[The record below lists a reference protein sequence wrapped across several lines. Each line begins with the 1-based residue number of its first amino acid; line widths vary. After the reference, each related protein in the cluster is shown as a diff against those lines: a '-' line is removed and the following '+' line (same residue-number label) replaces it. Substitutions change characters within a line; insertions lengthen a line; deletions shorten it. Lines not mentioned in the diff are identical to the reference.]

1 MTESGSIDAT
11 IPPHERGFCPV
22 CGYHGWDGF
31 VGEDYDDCPCC
42 GVDFC
47 QFTPGPDDPTDLR
60 AAWLA
65 REGLT
70 ATNLAQLVDN
80 LGITPVRPDSWPP
93 VVYAAALGRLDE
105 TTALLAAGADLNA
118 TNALGESALHCAVA
132 RNEERLVG
140 WLLDRGADARKSE
153 AINLRGVRPEPDDW
167 QSEYF
172 HWQGVLIGAR
182 PLAASLAPLHGAAL
196 LGNRAIVRLLIEH
209 GAGVNAPNQVGQ
221 TALFFAAACGHREVV
236 IELFARGADV
246 RRADQF
252 GVTPLLAAA
261 TYGQAAIVLQL
272 LAAGA
277 TAGVYDGRGEGP
289 LTRLI
294 ESTKS
299 PDEPL
304 HGAVAA
310 LVAQGADVNA
320 ASRDRD
326 TPLYCAVV
334 KQDIV
339 LVRQLLAME
348 ADPRRRAGSQL
359 FSAQQ
364 LDAMEMD
371 PDSAAAFRRLCRE
384 PATTDASCVPLLGAM
399 FVDDDAFRAL
409 VVEELLA
416 AGAEVD
422 VRGGYLSKTPLL
434 AAMSER
440 HLDSAERLL
449 KAGADP
455 NVIDDLGM
463 TALIWAA
470 RWSPEAVRLLLA
482 HGADARRIGAD
493 GMTALY
499 CARSTES
506 VRLLVAAG
514 APIVEL
520 RSDDSTRLIRAVVDG
535 DREMVACLLEL
546 GADPTTEHG
555 TWGSPIDIARV
566 RGDQAMLELLRSA
579 IRPDEPKFGGLLGK

>member
-1 MTESGSIDAT
+1 MTDSGKIDAT

-22 CGYHGWDGF
+22 CGFHGWEGF

-42 GVDFC
+42 DVDFC
-47 QFTPGPDDPTDLR
+47 QFTSGPDDPTEFR

-65 REGLT
+65 RNGLT

-80 LGITPVRPDSWPP
+80 LGVTPERPDSWPP
-93 VVYAAALGRLDE
+93 VMYAAALGRLDE
-105 TTALLAAGADLNA
+105 ATALLAAGADLHA
-118 TNALGESALHCAVA
+118 TNALGETALHCAVA
-132 RNEERLVG
+132 RNQEHLVG
-140 WLLDRGADARKSE
+140 WLLERGADARKTE
-153 AINLRGVRPEPDDW
+153 TIDLRNERGDW
-167 QSEYF
+167 HSEYF
-172 HWQGVLIGAR
+172 YWQGVLI
-182 PLAASLAPLHGAAL
+182 ASRSAPGPLHWAAAL
-196 LGNRAIVRLLIEH
+196 GNLAIVRLLIEH
-209 GAGVNAPNQVGQ
+209 GADVKLRNQAGQ
-221 TALFFAAACGHREVV
+221 TALFFAAAGGHPEVV
-236 IELFARGADV
+236 DELLSGGVDVKVADE
-246 RRADQF
+246 F
-252 GVTPLLAAA
+252 GVTALLVAA
-261 TYGQAAIVLQL
+261 TFGQAAIVLQL

-277 TAGVYDGRGEGP
+277 TADVYDGRGEGP

-294 ESTKS
+294 ESTKA
-299 PDEPL
+299 PTEPL
-304 HGAVAA
+304 LEAVAA
-310 LVAQGADVNA
+310 LVAKGANVNA
-320 ASRDRD
+320 PSRDRD
-326 TPLYCAVV
+326 TPLYCAIV
-334 KQDIV
+334 KNDIV
-339 LVRQLLAME
+339 LVRQLLALG
-348 ADPRRRAGSQL
+348 ADPRRRAGGQL
-359 FSAQQ
+359 FSPRQ
-364 LDAMEMD
+364 LDAMEVD
-371 PDSAAAFRRLCRE
+371 PDSATAFRRLCRE
-384 PATTDASCVPLLGAM
+384 PAATDASCVPLLGAM

-422 VRGGYLSKTPLL
+422 ARGGYLSKTPLL
-434 AAMSER
+434 AAISER

-470 RWSPEAVRLLLA
+470 RWSPEAVRVLLA
-482 HGADARRIGAD
+482 HGADARRVGAD

-520 RSDDSTRLIRAVVDG
+520 RSEDSTRLIRAVVDG

-546 GADPTTEHG
+546 GADPTRQHG
-555 TWGSPIDIARV
+555 TWGSAIDTARV
-566 RGDQAMLELLRSA
+566 RSDQAMLDLLRGA